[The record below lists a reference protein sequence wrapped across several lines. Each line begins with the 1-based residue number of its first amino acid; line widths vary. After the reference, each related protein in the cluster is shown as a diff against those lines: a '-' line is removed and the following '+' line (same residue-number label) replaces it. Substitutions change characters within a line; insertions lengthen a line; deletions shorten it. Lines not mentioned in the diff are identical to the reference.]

1 MMDWDNTTYLTAFV
15 AVAACCVTC
24 IYVLCFPDEPCS
36 NESCSDKS
44 FSEELE
50 LFDPHW
56 FQRFQKKARLF
67 TSGSR
72 NAHGKMPS
80 LASHHHHQ
88 QFIPFACHVCKRGR
102 LTNTKLS
109 RCACHIRYCSSL
121 CQKQDFNSHKAVCAA
136 LIKVRKF
143 ASMFREHVNAN
154 DYHSYQKYIECGSIY
169 LHSSKS
175 IDRHQLKKCINIV
188 SVWNRQAHCMICYTT
203 EHLKHTCKHC
213 HGVAVCKT
221 CYATQGLK
229 AVVHNATD
237 CSNWKLF
244 TCVVGFR
251 STNEVRAHG
260 DSKNSHSKLFVP
272 SDWLDYFNHQSNS
285 LTNHRMAPLMC
296 VLSDGL
302 STPLTLLLGLR
313 LAYKEL
319 SSMTTLAIHLV
330 GANVEETRCLTRYLE
345 IPHCLPRLKKMKI
358 IMIGPNMPTDVCDTN
373 ILLTTERC
381 CVSIDT
387 VSSSYETYTSQQ
399 DIHIDFVMAQH
410 SGCEDQSWGFAWEPA
425 IKALCAM
432 QTPCL
437 FTGYAMQE
445 SIDGVRL
452 FETKFQSIAKITQP
466 ATLNKFAGL
475 TPYPD
480 AAGAGFYNINSAY
493 FSFIGKIKN
502 AEIDDID

>member
-1 MMDWDNTTYLTAFV
+1 MLDWDINPTTAFV

-24 IYVLCFPDEPCS
+24 IFVCFLE
-36 NESCSDKS
+36 NKGILRQIINTTTSCSDKS
-44 FSEELE
+44 FSED

-56 FQRFQKKARLF
+56 FQRFQKEAWLF
-67 TSGSR
+67 TGGSSE
-72 NAHGKMPS
+72 NTSS
-80 LASHHHHQ
+80 LASHHHQQ
-88 QFIPFACHVCKRGR
+88 QFIPFACIVCKRGR

-109 RCACHIRYCSSL
+109 RCTCNVRYCSIV
-121 CQKQDFNSHKAVCAA
+121 CQKQDFESHKAVCAA
-136 LIKVRKF
+136 LIKVGKF
-143 ASMFREHVNAN
+143 ASMFREHVKAN
-154 DYHSYQKYIECGSIY
+154 DYHSYQKYIECGSNY

-175 IDRHQLKKCINIV
+175 IDRNRLKKCINIV

-203 EHLKHTCKHC
+203 EHLKHTCKNC

-229 AVVHNATD
+229 AVVHNAKD

-251 STNEVRAHG
+251 STHEVRAYG
-260 DSKNSHSKLFVP
+260 DSKNSHSELFVP

-285 LTNHRMAPLMC
+285 LTNHRMAPLVC
-296 VLSDGL
+296 ALSDDL

-313 LAYKEL
+313 EAYKEL
-319 SSMTTLAIHLV
+319 SSMTTLVIHLV
-330 GANVEETRCLTRYLE
+330 GANVEETRFLTRYLE
-345 IPHCLPRLKKMKI
+345 IPHCLPRLKQLKI

-373 ILLTTERC
+373 IILTTERC

-399 DIHIDFVMAQH
+399 GSIHIDFVMAQH
-410 SGCEDQSWGFAWEPA
+410 SGCEDQSFSTCWEPA
-425 IKALCAM
+425 IKALCAK
-432 QTPCL
+432 QIPCL

-445 SIDGVRL
+445 SIDGVQL

-480 AAGAGFYNINSAY
+480 AAGAGFYYINSAY
-493 FSFIGKIKN
+493 FSFIGKKN